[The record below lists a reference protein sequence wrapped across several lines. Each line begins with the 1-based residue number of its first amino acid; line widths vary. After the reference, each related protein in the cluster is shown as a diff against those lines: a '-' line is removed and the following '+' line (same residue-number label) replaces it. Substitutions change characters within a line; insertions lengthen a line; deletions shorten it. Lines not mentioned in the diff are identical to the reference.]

1 MRLASALLLLLLQAC
16 WAAAQDD
23 TAAVRTVAFQDCPVD
38 LFFVL
43 DTSESVALR
52 LKPYGALVDKVK
64 AFTKRFIDNL
74 RDRYYRCDRNLV
86 WNAGALHYSD
96 EVEIIRGLTRMPSG
110 RDELKASVDA
120 VKYFGKGTYTDCAI
134 KKGLEELLV
143 GGSHLKENKYL
154 IVVTDGHPLEGYKE
168 PCGGLEDAVNEAKHL
183 GIKVFSVAITPDH
196 LEPRLSII
204 ATDHTYRRNFT
215 AADWGQSRDAEEI
228 ISQTIDTITD
238 MIKNNVEQV
247 VRAPHP
253 TPRHR
258 LQALPPRGPPA
269 ALCPGQASER
279 GAGGRAAA
287 APSLLTCPSVP
298 SLAVLLLRVSARQR
312 TPRPAGRPRV

>member
-1 MRLASALLLLLLQAC
+1 MRLAHALLPLLLQAC
-16 WAAAQDD
+16 WVATQDIQGSK
-23 TAAVRTVAFQDCPVD
+23 AIAFQDCPVD

-64 AFTKRFIDNL
+64 SFTKRFIDNL

-134 KKGLEELLV
+134 KKGLEELLI

-215 AADWGQSRDAEEI
+215 AADWGHSRDAEEV
-228 ISQTIDTITD
+228 ISQTIDTIVD

-247 VRAPHP
+247 VS
-253 TPRHR
+253 
-258 LQALPPRGPPA
+258 
-269 ALCPGQASER
+269 AS
-279 GAGGRAAA
+279 
-287 APSLLTCPSVP
+287 L
-298 SLAVLLLRVSARQR
+298 
-312 TPRPAGRPRV
+312 

>member
-1 MRLASALLLLLLQAC
+1 MY
-16 WAAAQDD
+16 DD
-23 TAAVRTVAFQDCPVD
+23 TVASRAIAFQDCPVD

-64 AFTKRFIDNL
+64 SFTKRFIDNL
-74 RDRYYRCDRNLV
+74 KDRYYRCDRNLV

-110 RDELKASVDA
+110 RDELKSSVDA

-215 AADWGQSRDAEEI
+215 AADWGQSRDAEEV

-247 VRAPHP
+247 CCSFECQVSVALARPHP
-253 TPRHR
+253 W
-258 LQALPPRGPPA
+258 
-269 ALCPGQASER
+269 
-279 GAGGRAAA
+279 A
-287 APSLLTCPSVP
+287 APMVPPLT
-298 SLAVLLLRVSARQR
+298 VLFVSCSPPEDPPGLEATLGTREKEGSR
-312 TPRPAGRPRV
+312 GSRERKEKLENL

>member
-1 MRLASALLLLLLQAC
+1 MRLAHALLPLLLQAC
-16 WAAAQDD
+16 WVATQDIQGSK
-23 TAAVRTVAFQDCPVD
+23 AIAFQDCPVD

-64 AFTKRFIDNL
+64 SFTKRFIDNL

-134 KKGLEELLV
+134 KKGLEELLI

-215 AADWGQSRDAEEI
+215 AADWGHSRDAEEV
-228 ISQTIDTITD
+228 ISQTIDTIVD

-247 VRAPHP
+247 CCSFEC
-253 TPRHR
+253 
-258 LQALPPRGPPA
+258 QAARGPPGPRGDPGYEVNCQWNYFNIGGSSEFIHGFISSPYTNPHN
-269 ALCPGQASER
+269 LTEKPRFLSSCVSIPGQLSD
-279 GAGGRAAA
+279 
-287 APSLLTCPSVP
+287 VY
-298 SLAVLLLRVSARQR
+298 
-312 TPRPAGRPRV
+312 